1 MLTSLSPR
9 ARQGLSESRVASHNS
24 HFGARSL
31 NKKDFKIFPFTFT
44 SMGSIA
50 ERHSVPVQE

>member
-1 MLTSLSPR
+1 
-9 ARQGLSESRVASHNS
+9 VASHNS

-31 NKKDFKIFPFTFT
+31 NKLDFKIFPFNFM

-50 ERHSVPVQE
+50 QKHGVEYAKDS